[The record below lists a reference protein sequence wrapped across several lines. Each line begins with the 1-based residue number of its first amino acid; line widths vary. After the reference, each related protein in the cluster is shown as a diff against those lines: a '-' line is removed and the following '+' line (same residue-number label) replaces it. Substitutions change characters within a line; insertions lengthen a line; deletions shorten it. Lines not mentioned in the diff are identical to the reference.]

1 MQIIRR
7 CLPNTLTV
15 SKGVAPGASGL
26 ARWKEIDDTTH
37 HTPLCWFR
45 SVPADFSS
53 VIFKQRFG
61 STATAISPSGAS
73 DEPYAFAMQTLLR
86 PGYRHG
92 KELLHL
98 QCSLYHALR
107 LTGLPSL
114 NSLFTVS
121 HHYSTAANEE
131 HLLVRK
137 EAGLGRITINRPKA
151 LNAKNCGAP
160 SNNCLHCQAAVPV

>member
-1 MQIIRR
+1 MKNLRR
-7 CLPNTLTV
+7 CLPTNAKLF
-15 SKGVAPGASGL
+15 KGVALGALGL
-26 ARWKEIDDTTH
+26 ARWEKIDDRHTTAGFGACLLIVQALI
-37 HTPLCWFR
+37 PE
-45 SVPADFSS
+45 
-53 VIFKQRFG
+53 QRL
-61 STATAISPSGAS
+61 ARPSAAS

-86 PGYRHG
+86 PGCRHG

-98 QCSLYHALR
+98 QCYLYHALR

-114 NSLFTVS
+114 DSAFIVS
-121 HHYSTAANEE
+121 HRHHSTAANEE

-160 SNNCLHCQAAVPV
+160 SNKNLSRQSAV